1 MADNL
6 DPTAC
11 LLLVAVVLPI
21 WLAVIRSYQAP
32 PSFRDSLRRAPGATL
47 IPLGSWF
54 GGNIGRAGL
63 NLERWNWAGLWI
75 VPIVFVAILVVDEA
89 KRRYSAERAAV

>member
-1 MADNL
+1 M
-6 DPTAC
+6 
-11 LLLVAVVLPI
+11 
-21 WLAVIRSYQAP
+21 
-32 PSFRDSLRRAPGATL
+32 